1 MTAAALIGLIVA
13 ILCLITVVLI
23 AVLCFRNADKAYLTL
38 NSMHIRQQKQLDR
51 VLDRLMT
58 IRWEDYVATQSIE
71 PSDEGGFFP
80 PTSREEEQ
88 ADNDDVET
96 GSWGALRGLRRP
108 QRVDGVTD
116 EERALLD
123 EDFPDEEEL
132 RS

>member
-13 ILCLITVVLI
+13 ILCLITVVLV

-58 IRWEDYVATQSIE
+58 IRWEDYVATQMME
-71 PSDEGGFFP
+71 PTEEGGFFP
-80 PTSREEEQ
+80 PSDSEGDGGDESDE
-88 ADNDDVET
+88 ET
-96 GSWGALRGLRRP
+96 GSWGALRTLRRP
-108 QRVDGVTD
+108 GAVEHHTP

-123 EDFPDEEEL
+123 EDFPDEEDV
-132 RS
+132 